1 LKKKKRRKRNI
12 KKQLLQMTQIFE
24 LPAEAVLGDFRL
36 ISISNRDVFIE
47 NHLGVLEYTQKRL
60 KIRSK
65 EKDILFMG
73 NDIVIK
79 KMGKKNLIL
88 QGSID
93 MIEFFDH

>member
-1 LKKKKRRKRNI
+1 
-12 KKQLLQMTQIFE
+12 MTQIFE

-88 QGSID
+88 QGSVD
-93 MIEFFDH
+93 MIEFFDN

>member
-1 LKKKKRRKRNI
+1 
-12 KKQLLQMTQIFE
+12 MTHIFE

-60 KIRSK
+60 MVRSK

-79 KMGKKNLIL
+79 KMGKKNLII
-88 QGSID
+88 QGSVD
-93 MIEFFDH
+93 MIEFLDN

>member
-1 LKKKKRRKRNI
+1 
-12 KKQLLQMTQIFE
+12 MTQIFE

-79 KMGKKNLIL
+79 KMGKKNLII
-88 QGSID
+88 QGSVD
-93 MIEFFDH
+93 MIEFLDN

>member
-1 LKKKKRRKRNI
+1 
-12 KKQLLQMTQIFE
+12 MTQIFE

-93 MIEFFDH
+93 MIEFFDN